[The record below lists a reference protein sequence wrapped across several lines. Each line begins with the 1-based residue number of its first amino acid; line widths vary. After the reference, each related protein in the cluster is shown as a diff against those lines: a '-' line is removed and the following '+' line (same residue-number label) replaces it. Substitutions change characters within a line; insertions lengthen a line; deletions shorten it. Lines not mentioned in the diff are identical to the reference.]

1 MDCYNAGGTF
11 LCDWNEEKGRMSEAR
26 GENSGA
32 RKRSL
37 LWMEMLWEAT
47 NTTAQEEERKEEVLG
62 LFRGLVRDSSNKQ
75 EVREY
80 VPWEPLW

>member
-1 MDCYNAGGTF
+1 MSTATVAFCATRMRK
-11 LCDWNEEKGRMSEAR
+11 LRRMSEAQ
-26 GENSGA
+26 GENSVA

-62 LFRGLVRDSSNKQ
+62 LFRGLVQDSSSKQ

>member
-1 MDCYNAGGTF
+1 
-11 LCDWNEEKGRMSEAR
+11 MSEAQSK
-26 GENSGA
+26 NSAA

-47 NTTAQEEERKEEVLG
+47 NTTAHEEERKEEVLG
-62 LFRGLVRDSSNKQ
+62 LFRELVTDSSSRQ
-75 EVREY
+75 EIREY

>member
-1 MDCYNAGGTF
+1 
-11 LCDWNEEKGRMSEAR
+11 MSEAR
-26 GENSGA
+26 SENSVA
-32 RKRSL
+32 RKRTL

-62 LFRGLVRDSSNKQ
+62 LFRTLVQDSSREQ

-80 VPWEPLW
+80 EPWEPLW

>member
-1 MDCYNAGGTF
+1 MSTATVAFCATRMRKPR
-11 LCDWNEEKGRMSEAR
+11 LMSEAQ
-26 GENSGA
+26 GENSVA

-62 LFRGLVRDSSNKQ
+62 LFRGLVQDSSSKQ

>member
-1 MDCYNAGGTF
+1 
-11 LCDWNEEKGRMSEAR
+11 MSEAKS
-26 GENSGA
+26 ENSKPGV
-32 RKRSL
+32 KNL

-62 LFRGLVRDSSNKQ
+62 LFRGLVQDSSSKQ